1 MDLTPRTLDEGGA
14 DERRR
19 DSAGRSRR
27 RRVGAGI
34 VLVLVLG
41 ALGLVLFQGLG
52 NATLYFRNVD
62 EAVAQRDELGDRR
75 FRLQGTVVPGSVE
88 ETPDGV
94 RFAIA
99 WNDAEATVVH
109 RGDPPE
115 LFQPEIP
122 VVVEG
127 SWTGE
132 AFASD
137 RMVVRHTEE
146 YKAENPDRVEP
157 GAP

>member
-1 MDLTPRTLDEGGA
+1 VDLTPRTLGEGGVDQGRTDTA
-14 DERRR
+14 L
-19 DSAGRSRR
+19 RSRR
-27 RRVGAGI
+27 RRISAGI

-62 EAVAQRDELGDRR
+62 EALAQRDELGDRR

-94 RFAIA
+94 RFGIE
-99 WNDAEATVVH
+99 WNDAEAVVVH

-127 SWTGE
+127 SWTAD